1 MWNEGSI
8 KIRKSVFHY
17 WVKHYEEPSE
27 VYGIKGG
34 RISKA
39 TLKRDG
45 KIVYNY
51 DRGLDIA
58 PADKDTE
65 LALAVLMKDYN

>member
-1 MWNEGSI
+1 MQNEGSM
-8 KIRKSVFHY
+8 KVRDSVFHY

-27 VYGIKGG
+27 TYGIEGG

-39 TLKRDG
+39 TLKRNG
-45 KIVYNY
+45 QIVYNY

-58 PADKDTE
+58 PADEDTE
-65 LALAVLMKDYN
+65 IALAILMKDYN